1 MATRPSHGGLT
12 VERTARA
19 LMLDPVISGARL
31 HQMQAAGLW
40 NDALIVDHF
49 DRNAVCFPDRVAVV
63 ALAMEDQREISLTFG
78 DLKRLSDRM
87 VHVLRQRGIG
97 PGDIVAVQLPSW
109 WHYLVI
115 YPACARIGAAI
126 NPLMPIFRQRE
137 LRFML
142 GFPKTKLLIVANRFR
157 GFDYPAMIDE
167 IRADLP
173 DLKHVLIVGGDGVD
187 DSLERMLAD
196 DPPDGMPDVTGLR
209 PSAND
214 VTELMYTSGTT
225 GQPKGVMHTPNTL
238 LCKVRLAQELFRLTE
253 DDVVYMGSPV
263 AHQTGFMYAC
273 IMTLVLGIRSVL
285 QDIWDPVV
293 AARLISQQGCT
304 VTVAS
309 TPFLSDLVHV
319 PGVRDHDVRSL
330 RLFLCAGAP
339 IPRVLLRHA
348 AATLPDL
355 YVMSAWGM
363 TENGIVTATYPG
375 DAEEKVF
382 ETDGRAL
389 PFQEVRVVDDAGQPV
404 PPGAEGRLQSRGPTC
419 FVGYFNRPEAYGLS
433 DDLWFETGD
442 NARMDSDGY
451 IRITGRSRDIIIRG
465 GENVPVV
472 EVEELLYRHPDIV
485 DAAVV
490 GVPDARLG
498 ERGCALVTLRSG
510 ADLTLQALTAFLAGE
525 GMSRNYLPE
534 RLEVIDAF
542 PRTPSGKIQ
551 KFRLRAQLIARDAAD
566 AEMDGGQDP

>member
-1 MATRPSHGGLT
+1 MP
-12 VERTARA
+12 
-19 LMLDPVISGARL
+19 DPVIPEARL
-31 HQMQAAGLW
+31 RQMRAAGLW
-40 NDALIVDHF
+40 GDELIVDHF
-49 DRNAVCFPDRVAVV
+49 DRVAARFPDRVAVV
-63 ALAMEDQREISLTFG
+63 AWQSDDRGETRLTFG

-87 VHVLRQRGIG
+87 VRVLRQRGIG
-97 PGDIVAVQLPSW
+97 PGDVVAVQLPSW

-115 YPACARIGAAI
+115 YPACARIGAVI

-142 GFPKTKLLIVANRFR
+142 GFPKTKLLIVAARFR

-173 DLKHVLIVGGDGVD
+173 DLKHVLVVGGGDPD
-187 DSLERMLAD
+187 DSLDHLLAAD
-196 DPPDGMPDVTGLR
+196 QPGEMPDLSGLR
-209 PSAND
+209 PSADD

-238 LCKVRLAQELFRLTE
+238 LCKVRLARELFRLTD

-273 IMTLVLGIRSVL
+273 VMTLVLGIRSVL
-285 QDIWDPVV
+285 QDVWDPVV
-293 AARLISQQGCT
+293 AARLIGEQGCT

-319 PGVRDHDVRSL
+319 PGVRDHDMRSL

-339 IPRVLLRHA
+339 IPRVLLRQA
-348 AATLPDL
+348 AEVHPGL

-375 DAEEKVF
+375 DAEAKVF

-389 PFQEVRVVDDAGQPV
+389 PLQEVRVVDGNDDPV
-404 PPGAEGRLQSRGPTC
+404 PPGVEGRLQSRGPTC
-419 FVGYFNRPEAYGLS
+419 FVGYFNRPDAYGLT

-472 EVEELLYRHPDIV
+472 EVEELLYRHPDII

-490 GVPDARLG
+490 GIPDPRLG
-498 ERGCALVTLRSG
+498 ERGCALVTLRPG
-510 ADLTLQALTAFLAGE
+510 AALTLQALTAFLAGH

-534 RLEVIDAF
+534 RLEIIPEF

-551 KFRLRAQLIARDAAD
+551 KFRLRERLIARDAAG
-566 AEMDGGQDP
+566 AEQKEDTGDEPT